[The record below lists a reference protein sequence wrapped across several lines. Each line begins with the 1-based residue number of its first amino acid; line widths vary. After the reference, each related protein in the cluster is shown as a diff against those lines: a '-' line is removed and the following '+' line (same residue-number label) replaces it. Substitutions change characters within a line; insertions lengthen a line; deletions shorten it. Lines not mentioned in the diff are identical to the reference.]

1 MKISGGTTQLRIVVK
16 ILGFL
21 GGAAANST
29 PLLSNLCGKSMSK
42 IGVVANTDVLIY
54 DFPATTTLAVGL
66 CTDRAIILLDH
77 GTMKF
82 NESVSSEI
90 RKRCTLLTCNFDEHN
105 IPFISKDA
113 LESAIY
119 DSTRISDPT
128 YFRQLFLGKLK

>member
-1 MKISGGTTQLRIVVK
+1 MSIDLTCRPHPGGQK
-16 ILGFL
+16 
-21 GGAAANST
+21 
-29 PLLSNLCGKSMSK
+29 PPHNLNPTRDIALAKKPFES
-42 IGVVANTDVLIY
+42 VVANTDVLIY

-113 LESAIY
+113 LESAIC